1 VGLPNRP
8 SSQRRSPQSIGTQR
22 GDDSLPSLGV
32 ALDQEST
39 DILSGALQLA
49 REVTKESL
57 TIYVAE
63 RMAEQQQHEQVLE
76 TIEELLQENIK
87 DAKNNGALDQ

>member
-1 VGLPNRP
+1 MTRDIVIDNAIKWMRLMK
-8 SSQRRSPQSIGTQR
+8 
-22 GDDSLPSLGV
+22 DSLSIADMGIE
-32 ALDQEST
+32 LDQEST

-76 TIEELLQENIK
+76 TIEELLQGTVR
-87 DAKNNGALDQ
+87 DAKSN

>member
-1 VGLPNRP
+1 MTRDIVIDNAVKWMQLMK
-8 SSQRRSPQSIGTQR
+8 
-22 GDDSLPSLGV
+22 DSLSIADMGIE
-32 ALDQEST
+32 LDQEST

-49 REVTKESL
+49 REVTKENL

>member
-1 VGLPNRP
+1 MDRQIVIDNAVKWMQLMK
-8 SSQRRSPQSIGTQR
+8 
-22 GDDSLPSLGV
+22 DSLSIVDMGIE
-32 ALDQEST
+32 LDQEST

-87 DAKNNGALDQ
+87 DAKNNGALDY

>member
-1 VGLPNRP
+1 MTRDIVIDNAVKWMQLMK
-8 SSQRRSPQSIGTQR
+8 
-22 GDDSLPSLGV
+22 DSLSIAGMGIE
-32 ALDQEST
+32 LDQEST

-87 DAKNNGALDQ
+87 DAKNNRTLDQ

>member
-1 VGLPNRP
+1 MKRDIVIDNAVKWMRLMK
-8 SSQRRSPQSIGTQR
+8 
-22 GDDSLPSLGV
+22 DSLSIADMGIE
-32 ALDQEST
+32 LDQEST

>member
-1 VGLPNRP
+1 MTRDIVIDNAVKWMQLMK
-8 SSQRRSPQSIGTQR
+8 
-22 GDDSLPSLGV
+22 DSLSIADMGIELEK
-32 ALDQEST
+32 EST

-87 DAKNNGALDQ
+87 DAKNNGALDY